1 MVKLISQRG
10 GEHVTAADRREEILD
25 YLAANRSATAPE
37 LAVRFQ
43 VSAKTIRRDLEWLS
57 HGYPL
62 EIIPGNGGGV
72 RVMDRRYIYG
82 GKFTPEEYETSV
94 FASAGRGQA
103 DHDSIL
109 TPVLNLRKKR
119 GHDTWLQGTG

>member
-37 LAVRFQ
+37 LAVRYQ
-43 VSAKTIRRDLEWLS
+43 VCVRTIWRDLEWLS

-82 GKFTPEEYETSV
+82 GKFTPEEDEFMRRQYS
-94 FASAGRGQA
+94 
-103 DHDSIL
+103 L
-109 TPVLNLRKKR
+109 
-119 GHDTWLQGTG
+119 LQGEDRQIMIVFSLLC

>member
-1 MVKLISQRG
+1 M
-10 GEHVTAADRREEILD
+10 TAVDRREEILD

-72 RVMDRRYIYG
+72 RVMDGRYIYR
-82 GKFTPEEYETSV
+82 GKFTPEEEKLMRRLNSLLQGEDRQIM
-94 FASAGRGQA
+94 AG
-103 DHDSIL
+103 I
-109 TPVLNLRKKR
+109 LRKYSHFCAEPAKKR
-119 GHDTWLQGTG
+119 KEAMMHGCKG